1 MRVSELTPWWSAG
14 SWIFMLI
21 LRAMFHVRVEGITNV
36 PASGP
41 AILAFNHVSVL
52 DGPALGTEVARR
64 RRRESRFLVASEVFG
79 TFFFGWVL
87 RSFDQIPI
95 RRGQGDAH
103 ALDEAIRTVEAG
115 AIAAIAPEG
124 RVNDEPEAGLQR
136 AKRGVSRLALATGAP
151 VIPVGLWGSQSRWP
165 KAGLRFGRPWR
176 PRLALVFGEPLVPQG
191 DPAVATDIDAFSE
204 CVREAIEE
212 QVACA
217 RVVAGAS

>member
-1 MRVSELTPWWSAG
+1 
-14 SWIFMLI
+14 MLI
-21 LRAMFHVRVEGITNV
+21 LRTIFRVRVEGITNV

-79 TFFFGWVL
+79 AFFFGWVL

-95 RRGQGDAH
+95 RRGKGDAH

-124 RVNDEPEAGLQR
+124 RVNDDPEAGLQR
-136 AKRGVSRLALATGAP
+136 AKRGVARLALPTGAP
-151 VIPVGLWGSQSRWP
+151 VIPVGLWGSQVRWP

-176 PRLALVFGEPLVPQG
+176 PPFAFVFGEPLVPHG
-191 DPAVATDIDAFSE
+191 DPSVPADVDAFSE
-204 CVREAIEE
+204 CVRKAIEV
-212 QVACA
+212 QVLSA
-217 RVVAGAS
+217 RAVAGAGRRAEGPAR